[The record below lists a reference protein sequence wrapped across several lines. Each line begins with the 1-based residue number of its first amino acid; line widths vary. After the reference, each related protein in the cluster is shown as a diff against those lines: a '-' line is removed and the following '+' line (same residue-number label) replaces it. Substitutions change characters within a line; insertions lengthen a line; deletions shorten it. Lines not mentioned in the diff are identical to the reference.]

1 MAISFG
7 DRFGFFD
14 KEESL
19 DQDPVIAK
27 GSDVGLTDYITDLPI
42 GALKGVSSLTQGLL
56 QLGAI
61 PIDYLANTNLLKLID
76 DSFEKNNT

>member
-42 GALKGVSSLTQGLL
+42 GAL
-56 QLGAI
+56 
-61 PIDYLANTNLLKLID
+61 ID
-76 DSFEKNNT
+76 D